1 MKPKWLK
8 DLYIDTSLAD
18 DLSFNPYYAQLEN
31 GLGDKANLAGQP
43 ILDLASNNYL
53 GLANDPRVLTAA
65 KVALEENGL
74 SLCGT
79 PIATGANR
87 LYNELCRK
95 LEKFLGLERALI
107 YPSCYQANMGLFTSL
122 AGKQDVI
129 LVDQFAHA
137 SLLQGIS
144 TTGCKVMPFLH
155 NNMDHLKKLLGRCEK
170 YRRILVVSES
180 VFSTRGTI
188 CPLALMHSLAREY
201 GALTVID
208 DSHGIGVLGVQGH
221 GILEHENIQSFSGIY
236 TASLGKALAGQG
248 GVVAASAE
256 IMDYLSYSN
265 ASLIYSTALS
275 PPIIGG
281 LLEILRIIDTEFS
294 AKRLKLDSNR
304 TQLLQSASHAGL
316 QTITGEAPIVGVQQ
330 GSDRATLLLARELFK
345 RRVFAT
351 PFLPPSVPPNQG
363 VVRLIANAG
372 LSEEQMSQACDALEG
387 AVKAAQSN
395 SK

>member
-1 MKPKWLK
+1 MKPKWLDK
-8 DLYIDTSLAD
+8 LHIDTSLAK

-31 GLGDKANLAGQP
+31 GLGDKARLTGLS

-65 KVALEENGL
+65 KAALEDNGL

-79 PIATGANR
+79 PIATGSNR
-87 LYNELCRK
+87 LYNDLCRK
-95 LEKFLGLERALI
+95 LEMFLGLERVMI

-144 TTGCKVMPFLH
+144 IPGCKVMPFLH
-155 NNMDHLKKLLGRCEK
+155 NNMSHLKKLLGRCEK
-170 YRRILVVSES
+170 YRRILIVSES

-188 CPLALMHSLAREY
+188 CPLAQIHTLAQEY

-208 DSHGIGVLGVQGH
+208 DSHGIGVLGPHGH

-256 IMDYLSYSN
+256 IIDYLRYSN
-265 ASLIYSTALS
+265 ETLIYSTALA

-281 LLEILRIIDTEFS
+281 LLEILRIIDMEFS
-294 AKRLKLDSNR
+294 EKQLILDSNK
-304 TQLLQSASHAGL
+304 TQLLRSASKAGL
-316 QTITGEAPIVGVQQ
+316 KTIAGEAPIIGVKQ
-330 GSDRATLLLARELFK
+330 GSDRSTLLLARELFK
-345 RRVFAT
+345 RGVFST
-351 PFLPPSVPPNQG
+351 PFLSPSVPPNQG

-372 LSEEQMSQACDALEG
+372 LCEKKINQACNALEE
-387 AVKAAQSN
+387 AAKAAQQI